1 MKEFLDNI
9 NSLKLEYPELET
21 EWNYILDMCL
31 TDIENGVSKEKAI
44 SMCEGLIKNLLL
56 DDENA

>member
-31 TDIENGVSKEKAI
+31 TDIENGISKEKAI
-44 SMCEGLIKNLLL
+44 FMCEGLIKNLL
-56 DDENA
+56 DDNED